1 MSPVK
6 LIPLPGMPEVRP
18 GDDLAGLIASAA
30 AMADIILA
38 DGDVIAIAQKIVS
51 KAEGRYVR
59 LSDVEPSAEAVEIA
73 NHGPS

>member
-1 MSPVK
+1 MNPVE

-30 AMADIILA
+30 AMADIILT

-51 KAEGRYVR
+51 KAGSRFLDRKRESTVAP
-59 LSDVEPSAEAVEIA
+59 PSTMKR
-73 NHGPS
+73 SR